1 MCKREESLEEMLGET
16 VYDIEF
22 TDEQVLN
29 YMKYESFEYQKITK
43 QMKINTFKEYERQRE
58 ESIKDKEI
66 KDFLNFLES
75 QSGSKDSNIDEW
87 YKERKD
93 NYIIVVDRDNFY
105 LIFLYDK
112 VSNTITRSTID
123 KYIIDSDSLINELN
137 VNNNEVRFTTYSD
150 VIKDMLNHMFGPNN
164 KYDESVSR
172 FWSVFNS
179 L

>member
-1 MCKREESLEEMLGET
+1 MESLQEMLGET
-16 VYDIEF
+16 LYDIEF

-29 YMKYESFEYQKITK
+29 YIKFESYEFSYQKITK
-43 QMKINTFKEYERQRE
+43 QMKINLFEEYKRQRE
-58 ESIKDKEI
+58 ESIKDNEI

-75 QSGSKDSNIDEW
+75 QSTTKVSDIDEW

-137 VNNNEVRFTTYSD
+137 INNNKVKFTID
-150 VIKDMLNHMFGPNN
+150 INVIKDMTDHLFGPNYN
-164 KYDESVSR
+164 YDESVSG